1 MNIPDE
7 IIEQVRDTA
16 DVVTLIGEHVPLR
29 RTGSDWRGPCPF
41 HGGTN
46 RNLAVIPKKQMFY
59 CFVCHE
65 GGDVFTFYMK
75 KFGMEYPT
83 AVREVAR
90 QVGVAIPERPT
101 AGPDP
106 REPLFTA
113 AAAAAEWYARRLR
126 EADDAGA
133 ARDYLALRGFDLEK
147 AAVLGLGFAPKGPA
161 FLQGMETL
169 GVTFETLLEA
179 GLAARRE
186 DGTPRPRLWNR
197 LLFPIHDLR
206 GRVVAFGGRL
216 LGEGEP
222 KYLNSPDSPI
232 FHKGGLLYNLHHAK
246 HAIRKAERAIVVEGY
261 FDVLTLADVGVEEVV
276 APLGTGLTSD
286 QARLL
291 TRYAKN
297 VVLLYDSDAP
307 GMRASFRAGDELL
320 RAGLRVTI
328 ATLPPGDDPDT
339 LARRGGAA
347 AVAALL
353 DDAMDVLER
362 KLNLLER
369 KGWLGTLDGRRR
381 ALDRLLPTL
390 RAVADPVTRD
400 LYVHRTAEALGVT
413 RESIEREADTRR
425 WAGGRQAT
433 RAAPPAARDQR
444 VVLSGF
450 ELELLR
456 AMLWR
461 PDLRSRIAAQL
472 GEAMP
477 RSGATRELLTLLAG
491 AAAEATHDDLL
502 RRAEGD
508 AHRLLVELLET
519 PWGPPHVD
527 DVVSGA
533 LRRLQAQRV
542 DTEIVA
548 LLRQLALVPED
559 QKEPLIRKMEALT
572 QEKRKL
578 DPSSWNSVMRS
589 GRSRAR

>member
-1 MNIPDE
+1 MSIPDE
-7 IIEQVRDTA
+7 IIEQIRDAA
-16 DVVTLIGEHVPLR
+16 DLVSLIGDHVPLK
-29 RTGSDWRGPCPF
+29 RTGTDWRGPCPF
-41 HGGTN
+41 HGGAN

-65 GGDVFTFYMK
+65 GGDIFAFYMK

-90 QVGVAIPERPT
+90 HVGIAIPERPT
-101 AGPDP
+101 GGPDP

-126 EADDAGA
+126 EADDARA
-133 ARDYLALRGFDLEK
+133 ARDYAAERGFDLEK

-161 FLQGMETL
+161 FLEGMATL
-169 GVTFETLLEA
+169 GVGLETLLEA
-179 GLAARRE
+179 GLAVRRE
-186 DGTPRPRLWNR
+186 DGTPRPRFWNR

-206 GRVVAFGGRL
+206 GRVVAFGGRI
-216 LGEGEP
+216 LGDGEP

-232 FHKGGLLYNLHHAK
+232 FHKGGLLYNLHQAK
-246 HAIRKAERAIVVEGY
+246 HAIRKAERAVVVEGY

-276 APLGTGLTSD
+276 APLGTGLTTD

-307 GMRASFRAGDELL
+307 GMRASFRAADELL
-320 RAGLRVTI
+320 RGGLRVTI

-339 LARRGGAA
+339 LVRGGGAD

-362 KLNLLER
+362 KLQLLER
-369 KGWLGTLDGRRR
+369 KGWLGTLDGRRS
-381 ALDRLLPTL
+381 ALDRLLTTL

-413 RESIEREADTRR
+413 RESIERETDARR
-425 WAGGRQAT
+425 WAGARDAP
-433 RAAPPAARDQR
+433 RAAPRPPEEPM
-444 VVLSGF
+444 VLSGL

-461 PDLRSRIAAQL
+461 PDLRSGIAAQL
-472 GEAMP
+472 GDALP
-477 RSGATRELLTLLAG
+477 GSGATGELLTLLAG

-502 RRAEGD
+502 RRAHGD
-508 AHRLLVELLET
+508 AHRLLVELLGT

-548 LLRQLALVPED
+548 VLRQLALVPED
-559 QKEPLIRKMEALT
+559 QKEPLIRKMETLT

-578 DPSSWNSVMRS
+578 DPSSWNSVIRS